1 MYIKENIFLGGAEKN
16 LWRKKLN
23 FSEKNY
29 GNNGKILVGSSF
41 ICEAANHLNRTRRI
55 FVLRGTKIS
64 KKSKAELITF
74 QR

>member
-1 MYIKENIFLGGAEKN
+1 MEGAEKN

-41 ICEAANHLNRTRRI
+41 MYGRV
-55 FVLRGTKIS
+55 FYLRGS
-64 KKSKAELITF
+64 KSLESYQTDFRVKRYENPQKSKAELITF